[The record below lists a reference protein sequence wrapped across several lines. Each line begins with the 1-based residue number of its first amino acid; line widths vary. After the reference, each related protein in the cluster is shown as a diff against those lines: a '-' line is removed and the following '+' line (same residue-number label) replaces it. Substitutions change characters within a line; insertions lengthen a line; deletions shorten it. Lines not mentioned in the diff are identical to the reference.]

1 MIIMSSREPVTYGTD
16 GCVQDF
22 TLDEGIMSL
31 VAEISELADALG
43 SGPEADQ
50 ETIEASM
57 IASAQASTAIEDNP
71 MTVEQVALAVAGRE
85 TGCHPRHVREVLNC
99 HECYRIRPSLDP
111 LSEEDL
117 LWAHGVMTRGLL
129 EDSGRYRDCGVGI
142 WSGDR
147 LIYRAP
153 PAHMVP
159 MMMADLMDWL
169 RTSEHHPLVK
179 ACVFHYEFETIHPF
193 SDGNGRT
200 GRLWQSVIMSDWKDC
215 LKWVPYETE
224 VLARRGRYY
233 KAIRSSRQIRDT
245 SPFIRFMLE
254 TVRDTAKSAQHAISS
269 DEF

>member
-1 MIIMSSREPVTYGTD
+1 
-16 GCVQDF
+16 
-22 TLDEGIMSL
+22 MSL

-57 IASAQASTAIEDNP
+57 IASAQASAAIEDNP

-85 TGCHPRHVREVLNC
+85 TGCNPRHVREALNC
-99 HECYRIRPSLDP
+99 HECYRIRQSLDP
-111 LSEEDL
+111 LSEEGL
-117 LWAHGVMTRGLL
+117 LWAPGVMTRGLQ

-200 GRLWQSVIMSDWKDC
+200 GRLWQSVIMLDWKGC
-215 LKWVPYETE
+215 MKWVPYETE

-254 TVRDTAKSAQHAISS
+254 TVRDAAESAQQTISS

>member
-1 MIIMSSREPVTYGTD
+1 MSSKEPVTYGTD
-16 GCVQDF
+16 RCVQDF
-22 TLDEGIMSL
+22 ILDEDIMSL
-31 VAEISELADALG
+31 VDEICELVDALG
-43 SGPEADQ
+43 SRQEADQ
-50 ETIEASM
+50 EMIEASM

-99 HECYRIRPSLDP
+99 HVCYRIRPSLDP

-117 LWAHGVMTRGLL
+117 LRAHGVMTMGLQ
-129 EDSGRYRDCGVGI
+129 EDSGNYRDCGVGI

-159 MMMADLMDWL
+159 LMMTDLMEWL
-169 RTSEHHPLVK
+169 RASEHHPLVK

-215 LKWVPYETE
+215 MKLVPYETE

-233 KAIRSSRQIRDT
+233 MVIRSSRQIGNT

-254 TVRDTAKSAQHAISS
+254 TVRDAARLAQQTISS